1 MGVEE
6 RRRRVKGGVA
16 GWGLEEGVKEMEA
29 LAERLNPLDDGMVS
43 TTAHVEEEGEGE
55 EEGEEEEEGTG
66 GGEGG
71 SRSQEAGTDPVLNV
85 RNRMGM
91 TRGIANQ

>member
-1 MGVEE
+1 VEE
-6 RRRRVKGGVA
+6 RRRRRVRGGVA
-16 GWGLEEGVKEMEA
+16 GWGLEEGVKQMEA

-55 EEGEEEEEGTG
+55 EEEEEEGTG
-66 GGEGG
+66 GREGG
-71 SRSQEAGTDPVLNV
+71 SRSQGAGTDPVLNV

-91 TRGIANQ
+91 PRGIANQ